1 MFTRTLAEPPPA
13 DDLYSALRQML
24 HSPLR
29 TIVPPWS
36 WKAATFSA
44 VLRAATF
51 FWSNLSSGREEAF
64 RAMLLE
70 AAYAVFAAGLVG
82 AVSQRLRGSRPV
94 WITCVIVWL
103 CLPGI
108 MVALQLVLH
117 RLAHTPHV
125 GVGIATSFCF
135 SAITSAFSWY
145 AMRHG
150 IMLGGAESTTFKH
163 DLLGLPVVT
172 LNFLLSVPRAIW
184 RTLPSR

>member
-1 MFTRTLAEPPPA
+1 VMFTRTLAEPPPA

-125 GVGIATSFCF
+125 G
-135 SAITSAFSWY
+135 WD
-145 AMRHG
+145 RH
-150 IMLGGAESTTFKH
+150 
-163 DLLGLPVVT
+163 
-172 LNFLLSVPRAIW
+172 FLLFLGDHIRFQLVCHAARHHAG
-184 RTLPSR
+184 RGGEHDV